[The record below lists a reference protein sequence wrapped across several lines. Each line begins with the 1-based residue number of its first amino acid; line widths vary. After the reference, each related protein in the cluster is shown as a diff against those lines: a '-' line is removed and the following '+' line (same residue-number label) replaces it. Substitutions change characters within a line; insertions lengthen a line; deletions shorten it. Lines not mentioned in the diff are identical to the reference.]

1 LLLDLSLRNRLLSF
15 RQTKRSTIMIEGED
29 PKALFH
35 LLLAEGKSL
44 AFLPKQEDGNEATVK
59 DPKDKNLACE
69 LPALDLQRNLLHL
82 ERQARSF
89 LEEKGINAL
98 YLALGFVEWR
108 REDKPDRV
116 LHAPLLLIPVRLERT
131 SVAKRFRLRALDHD
145 PITNPSLKALF
156 ENNYGLNVPS
166 LDEEQEAEDQD
177 LAAFF
182 DKWREALAPQAD
194 WRINSKACL
203 SLFSFA
209 KIIMH
214 ADLDPARWQAA
225 NRDLLAH
232 PLLRSIAGGE
242 APPPPPPGTPVPPEA
257 LDAVTPNDNHQ
268 VLEADSSQ
276 QRAILSAK
284 RGLSFVLEGPP
295 GTGKSQTIAN
305 TIAECLAA
313 GKKVLFVSQK
323 IAALDVVKRRLD
335 AVGLGD
341 FCLELHSTKASRK
354 GLVRELGR
362 VLDRGRLETDSAEA
376 LATELS
382 ELRQA
387 LGQYAKELHE
397 PLHSA
402 GRSPHQAM
410 ARMARLHQ
418 CPDIFCELP
427 ESRHWD
433 EENVRVISEQIARL
447 GRAAGQ
453 VKPLE
458 QNPWRACLV
467 EDLTTAEQAELF
479 EILAKAEKKL
489 AQSRKES
496 TSLAASLGMEAPSDL
511 AELDQLL
518 ASGEHLAS
526 STGVDEKLLMGT
538 LWNEFPEARKDLLAN
553 LEELSEIR
561 AWAKERYQAKQLSAQ
576 DWPSIHKRVN
586 SRRGNPFRVF
596 LPSHW
601 RDKKIFR
608 EARRPEH
615 LPKTKEKADD
625 LKRLAVFKSRLAEIK
640 QADARGHAAF
650 GLLWRGASSDPSS
663 LKHLADWLHKSR
675 RLWLEGKVGQKGLE
689 QALEGVDRKPLKAQT
704 TDLRRHLDAFSS
716 AWAWAEKTLNRQ
728 TVEQESNPK
737 PTENLNDLG
746 DRITRMRAKPESLLT
761 WMRFQ
766 SQRSQAL
773 GGPLAKFL
781 KKAEDKGLDPS
792 IYAAAFEKQYL
803 RLLIEAALA
812 ERKTLGEF
820 DGRDHEASRERFA
833 QVEPAWLKHN
843 RLRLHAKLSQ
853 ERPLTQF
860 GSAGSS
866 QLGILQGEIA
876 RKRGGRPIRRI
887 FADAAEVVSR
897 LKPCLMMSPLSV
909 AQYLA
914 PGGLDFDLVIFDE
927 ASQVEPADALGA
939 IARGRQ
945 LMLVGDTR
953 QLPPTAFFN
962 QVGAEDPDSEDDGSA
977 GLNDM
982 ESILDRGAQLLPKLD
997 LLWHYRSRHDSL
1009 VAFANKAFYDS
1020 RLLVFPAAQRQ
1031 TDDLGLKMRYHPE
1044 DFYERGTSGSNPA
1057 QARRLADWIFEQLK
1071 AHPDKS
1077 LGVGTFSQAQQQ
1089 VILDA
1094 IEDKRRADDSLET
1107 LFHPDRPDPFFVKN
1121 LETIQGD
1128 ERDVIALSIG
1138 YGKPSSDKPLSM
1150 NFGPLNHEGGWRR
1163 LNVLITRARERCVI
1177 FSSIRPED
1185 FRLDNTKAR
1194 GVHALC
1200 DYLRCAFAEA
1210 SATRRA
1216 KVDTPSQGDLE
1227 QALIE
1232 ALGPDSYDLS
1242 PQLGGGPFSLDLALS
1257 DPAEPERYLL
1267 GLACD
1272 GAAYRDAWT
1281 VRDRDRAF
1289 DAVLTRL
1296 GWSLHRVWSPDWY
1309 RSPKL
1314 SIERVHLAI
1323 ENARKKQHE
1332 QAKKPQATAEASG
1345 EAALRKADEQAED
1358 FGFEPYRRFRPKRP
1372 RTSAQFYKLS
1382 PERLAGVLLE
1392 IIDEEGPIHED
1403 VAISRLA
1410 ESWGLGRVGSKVRS
1424 IGRRSVKHAVR
1435 YMPVA
1440 RRGDF
1445 LWPKHLT
1452 VPKVRYRKD
1461 EDLKD
1466 AAHICQEELGQAA
1479 VTLLQIQFGM
1489 SREDLLQ
1496 QTARALGFANAGRKI
1511 KAAVE
1516 LAVHEEIDRGR
1527 IAEGEDDFLHPPDD
1541 KTPAPRSKPQSQAG
1555 PKGPIC
1561 PGCAKSIKANTKFCP
1576 HCGLKMKQ
1584 PTCPACQTQV
1594 KPKAKFCPN
1603 CGHSLH

>member
-1 LLLDLSLRNRLLSF
+1 
-15 RQTKRSTIMIEGED
+15 M
-29 PKALFH
+29 
-35 LLLAEGKSL
+35 
-44 AFLPKQEDGNEATVK
+44 AFLPRLEDNAKTRDK
-59 DPKDKNLACE
+59 NPKDKNLASA
-69 LPALDLQRNLLHL
+69 LPDEDLQRNLLHL
-82 ERQARSF
+82 ERLARSF

-108 REDKPDRV
+108 REDKPDKV
-116 LHAPLLLIPVRLERT
+116 LHAPILLIPVRLERT
-131 SVAKRFRLRALDHD
+131 SVAKRFRMRALDHD

-177 LAAFF
+177 LAVFF
-182 DKWREALAPQAD
+182 DKWREALAPQPD
-194 WRINSKACL
+194 WRVNSKACL

-225 NRDLLAH
+225 DRDLLAH
-232 PLLRSIAGGE
+232 PLLRAMAGGE
-242 APPPPPPGTPVPPEA
+242 APPPPPPGTPVAPEA
-257 LDAVTPNDNHQ
+257 LDAVSPIDNHQ
-268 VLEADSSQ
+268 VMEADSSQ

-354 GLVRELGR
+354 GLVRELAR

-376 LATELS
+376 LADELS
-382 ELRQA
+382 ELKQA
-387 LGQYAKELHE
+387 LGQYAKDLHE
-397 PLHSA
+397 PLQAA
-402 GRSPHQAM
+402 GRSPQQAI

-427 ESRHWD
+427 NSRHWN
-433 EENVRVISEQIARL
+433 EENVRILSEQIARL

-453 VKPLE
+453 VMPIR

-479 EILAKAEKKL
+479 ETLAGAENEFS
-489 AQSRKES
+489 QSRQES
-496 TSLAASLGMEAPSDL
+496 TSLSASLGLETPADL
-511 AELDQLL
+511 AELKQLL
-518 ASGEHLAS
+518 ATGEHLAA
-526 STGVDEKLLMGT
+526 STGVDEKLLMGPQ
-538 LWNEFPEARKDLLAN
+538 WNEFPETRKDLLAN
-553 LEELSEIR
+553 LEELIEIR
-561 AWAKERYQAKQLSAQ
+561 AWAKKRYQAKQLSAQ

-586 SRRGNPFRVF
+586 RRRGNPFRVF

-608 EARRPEH
+608 EARLPEH
-615 LPKTKEKADD
+615 LPKTKEKAED
-625 LKRLAVFKSRLAEIK
+625 LKRLAVFKARLAEIK
-640 QADARGHAAF
+640 QADAEGQAAF
-650 GLLWRGASSDPSS
+650 GLLWRGASSDLAS

-675 RLWLEGKVGQKGLE
+675 RLWLEGKVGTKGLE
-689 QALEGVDRKPLKAQT
+689 LALEGVDRRPLKAQT
-704 TDLRRHLDAFSS
+704 TGLRLHLDAFLS
-716 AWAWAEKTLNRQ
+716 AWAQAEKALRRQ
-728 TVEQESNPK
+728 AASEDDLFEQKSNP
-737 PTENLNDLG
+737 ESAESLNALG
-746 DRITRMRAKPESLLT
+746 DRIARMRAKPESLLT

-766 SQRSQAL
+766 SQRNQAL

-781 KKAEDKGLDPS
+781 KKAEDKGLDPG

-803 RLLIEAALA
+803 RLLIEGALA
-812 ERKTLGEF
+812 ERKTLSEF
-820 DGRDHEASRERFA
+820 DGRDHEAARERFA
-833 QVEPAWLKHN
+833 EVEPAWLKHN

-887 FADAAEVVSR
+887 FADAEEVVSR

-962 QVGAEDPDSEDDGSA
+962 QVGGEDPDGEDNGAAS
-977 GLNDM
+977 LNDM

-997 LLWHYRSRHDSL
+997 LLWHYRSRHESL
-1009 VAFANKAFYDS
+1009 VAFANDAFYDS
-1020 RLLVFPAAQRQ
+1020 RLLVFPAAQRH
-1031 TDDLGLKMRYHPE
+1031 TEDLGLKMLYHPE
-1044 DFYERGTSGSNPA
+1044 DFYERGASGSNPA
-1057 QARRLADWIFEQLK
+1057 QAKRLADWIFTQLK

-1077 LGVGTFSQAQQQ
+1077 LGVGAFSQAQQQ

-1094 IEDKRRADDSLET
+1094 IEDKRRTDDSLEA

-1200 DYLRCAFAEA
+1200 DYLRCAFAEK
-1210 SATRRA
+1210 SATRQTE
-1216 KVDTPSQGDLE
+1216 VDAPPQGDLE

-1281 VRDRDRAF
+1281 VRDRERAF

-1309 RSPKL
+1309 RSPEL
-1314 SIERVHLAI
+1314 SIERVHRAI

-1332 QAKKPQATAEASG
+1332 QASAKKPAPAPEAVDG
-1345 EAALRKADEQAED
+1345 AALRKAEEQAKD
-1358 FGFEPYRRFRPKRP
+1358 FGFEPYRRYRPKRK

-1382 PERLAGVLLE
+1382 AERHAGVLSE
-1392 IIDEEGPIHED
+1392 IVDMEGPIHED
-1403 VAISRLA
+1403 VAISRLV

-1424 IGRRSVKHAVR
+1424 IGRRAIKHAVR

-1445 LWPKHLT
+1445 LWPKQLT
-1452 VPKVRYRKD
+1452 VPKVRFRKD
-1461 EDLKD
+1461 EDLKE
-1466 AAHICQEELGQAA
+1466 ATHICQEELGQAA

-1516 LAVHEEIDRGR
+1516 LAVLGEIDRGR
-1527 IAEGEDDFLHPPDD
+1527 IAEGENDFLYPPDD
-1541 KTPAPRSKPQSQAG
+1541 KTPAPKSTPRPQAG
-1555 PKGPIC
+1555 PKGLIC
-1561 PGCAKSIKANTKFCP
+1561 PGCNKSIKANTKFCP
-1576 HCGLKMKQ
+1576 HCGLQMKQ

-1594 KPKAKFCPN
+1594 KARAKFCPN
-1603 CGHSLH
+1603 CGHSLK